1 MTHPEPLSFPRPAGT
16 RYWELPPLILHPFSD
31 NRGPEMLIECSRA
44 QVMLA
49 GFLPLE
55 GSSREQ
61 LEEVV
66 LRGRVCEV
74 RMLYYV
80 GLDIDRWLEQC
91 VEVAA
96 REPALKDTRLSR
108 GSFAGLLVNEPPP
121 HIHDKLNTW
130 GVADYK
136 ALFARALGLNAIFET
151 APDLDTVRSGFLMDY
166 HRYADGFFRAWNE
179 ANAGVEA
186 TADAFSFDLYASG
199 EYSRILERQWEMDS
213 GVGPQ
218 AS

>member
-1 MTHPEPLSFPRPAGT
+1 MTHPQPSPFPRPAET

-31 NRGPEMLIECSRA
+31 NRGPEVLIECSRA
-44 QVMLA
+44 QMMLA
-49 GFLPLE
+49 GFLPAD

-61 LEEVV
+61 LEEIV

-96 REPALKDTRLSR
+96 REPALKETLLSR
-108 GSFAGLLVNEPPP
+108 GSFAGLLVSEPPR
-121 HIHDKLNTW
+121 HIHEKLNAW

-136 ALFARALGLNAIFET
+136 ALFARALGLNAVFET
-151 APDLDTVRSGFLMDY
+151 PPDLETVRSGFLMDY

-179 ANAGVEA
+179 ANAGVVA
-186 TADAFSFDLYASG
+186 TAEAFSFDLYASG
-199 EYSRILERQWEMDS
+199 EYSRILERQWEMDA
-213 GVGPQ
+213 GGGPQ
-218 AS
+218 PS